1 MCVNSLNIKEMCARK
16 AAFNLVVLDF
26 CINTHT
32 HTHTHTISLYYIKK
46 VQQGFFSVV
55 NELQAIITLWLD
67 LLFSFLCQKQSLK
80 YNHL

>member
-16 AAFNLVVLDF
+16 AALNLVVLDF

-32 HTHTHTISLYYIKK
+32 HTHTQFPLCYIKK
-46 VQQGFFSVV
+46 VQQVFYAVV
-55 NELQAIITLWLD
+55 NELQAIKTLWLGS
-67 LLFSFLCQKQSLK
+67 LLSFLCQKQSFK